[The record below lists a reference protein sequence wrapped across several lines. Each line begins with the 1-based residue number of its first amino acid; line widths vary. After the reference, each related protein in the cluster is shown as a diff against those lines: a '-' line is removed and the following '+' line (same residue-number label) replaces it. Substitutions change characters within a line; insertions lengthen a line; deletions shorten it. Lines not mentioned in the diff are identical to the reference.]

1 MRMNQ
6 DAKSRFL
13 PVCALS
19 MCLALCSTCA
29 GQTSSG
35 AQAPPETNVT
45 PTKIAGT
52 VVNAATGMPL
62 AQARISISDTK
73 NRANTIWMVTAEDGR
88 FEFDRVPAGKYSL
101 VGAKRGF
108 LTGAYE
114 QHEQFSTAI
123 VTGTEFDTTKLM
135 LRLTPMGSIEGKVV
149 DEAGEPVRQGQ
160 VTLYRENQ
168 GMGFGRIAPVNRGA
182 TNDLGTFE
190 FAPLAPGRYYVS
202 VTARPWYAMHPI
214 TNSVD
219 ATGNGGNGIQAVE
232 QSLDVAYP
240 TTYSG
245 GATESGAALPI
256 EVKGGDHSE
265 VEIHLSPVPSLHV
278 LFRVPDDDG
287 QHGVAAP
294 MLQKRVF
301 DSSEFI
307 QANEFRAVAKGV
319 YELSGIPAGTYSVRM
334 QGASGQQAGRTSE
347 VDLRNDGQE
356 LETETGE
363 PEGTLTLTVRMPQQ
377 EPVPRGMRIVLRD
390 QKNRNWGFQEVD
402 ASGEAKM
409 ENLPGGKYSIMI
421 FFPGKAY
428 SVLRTVSE
436 AGQMAGHDVNLPPGG
451 TLALDAVLA
460 EGSASVEGF
469 VKRGGKVSSGVM
481 VVLIPKESR
490 TREDL
495 FRRDQS
501 DSDGS
506 FSLRSI
512 IPGEYSLVAIEDA
525 WGFDWSKPG
534 QLVRYAK
541 GGLPVTIPE
550 GVQTTIQLS
559 EAIEVQAR

>member
-1 MRMNQ
+1 MRMNGK
-6 DAKSRFL
+6 AKSRFL
-13 PVCALS
+13 PGCALS
-19 MCLALCSTCA
+19 VCLAVCSTCA
-29 GQTSSG
+29 GQTSSD
-35 AQAPPETNVT
+35 AQAAPETSVA

-52 VVNAATGMPL
+52 VASSITGMPL

-73 NRANTIWMVTAEDGR
+73 NRANTIWMVTAEGGR

-123 VTGTEFDTTKLM
+123 VTRTEFDTTKLV
-135 LRLTPMGSIEGKVV
+135 LRLTPMASIEGKVV

-160 VTLYRENQ
+160 ITLYRENQ
-168 GMGFGRIAPVNRGA
+168 GMGFGRVTPVNRGV

-190 FAPLAPGRYYVS
+190 FAPLAPGKYYVS
-202 VTARPWYAMHPI
+202 VNARPWYAMHPI
-214 TNSVD
+214 TNSEG
-219 ATGNGGNGIQAVE
+219 AASIGTQAME
-232 QSLDVAYP
+232 RSLDVAYA

-245 GATESGAALPI
+245 GATESDAALPI

-265 VEIHLSPVPSLHV
+265 VEIHLSPVPSLHI
-278 LFRVPDDDG
+278 LFRVPDEDG
-287 QHGVAAP
+287 QRGFVPP

-307 QANEFRAVAKGV
+307 PTNEFRQVAKGV
-319 YELSGIPAGTYSVRM
+319 YEMTGIPAGTYSMRM
-334 QGASGQQAGRTSE
+334 RGPNGVQAGHTSE

-356 LETETGE
+356 LETATGE
-363 PEGTLTLTVRMPQQ
+363 PEGSLALTVRMPQQ
-377 EPVPRGMRIVLRD
+377 EPIPKGMRIVLLD
-390 QKNRNWGFQEVD
+390 QKNHNWGFQEVD
-402 ASGEAKM
+402 ASGGAKI
-409 ENLPGGKYSIMI
+409 ENLPGGRYSIMI
-421 FFPGKAY
+421 YSPGKAY
-428 SVLRTVSE
+428 SVLRTISE
-436 AGQMAGHDVNLPPGG
+436 AGEVAGHGVNLPPGG
-451 TLALDAVLA
+451 TLVLSAVLA
-460 EGSASVEGF
+460 EGSANIEGWA
-469 VKRGGKVSSGVM
+469 KRGGKAASGVM
-481 VVLIPKESR
+481 VVLIPKEAR

-506 FSLRSI
+506 FSLPGV
-512 IPGEYSLVAIEDA
+512 IPGEYTLVAIEDA

-534 QLVRYAK
+534 QLARYAQH
-541 GGLPVTIPE
+541 GQTVRIPE
-550 GVQTTIQLS
+550 GVQTTIELS